1 MNPVLAR
8 AVRIAIAT
16 LGATAATVSVAQ
28 NTGNELVLA
37 EVTVT
42 AQRTSASLQDVPISV
57 TALSAED
64 IDRQQINNTLD
75 VISKVPNLV
84 GSNNVGLGSATSFFL
99 RGVGQ
104 DESLATSD
112 PAIGTY
118 VDGVY
123 IARQIN
129 NNAFLY
135 DMDRIEVLRLGAVQG
150 VRETKSTT
158 REEIVGLITGILKEP
173 VANQRPA

>member
-57 TALSAED
+57 TA
-64 IDRQQINNTLD
+64 R
-75 VISKVPNLV
+75 KV
-84 GSNNVGLGSATSFFL
+84 
-99 RGVGQ
+99 
-104 DESLATSD
+104 LAL
-112 PAIGTY
+112 A
-118 VDGVY
+118 
-123 IARQIN
+123 A
-129 NNAFLY
+129 
-135 DMDRIEVLRLGAVQG
+135 
-150 VRETKSTT
+150 
-158 REEIVGLITGILKEP
+158 
-173 VANQRPA
+173 